1 MDTSGMLNTT
11 YLRNGGFQ
19 KHKPCLVAQL
29 IAILVMVGCVN
40 TPNASQ
46 TIKNEAPS
54 ESTSQEIQTSEAAK
68 SNTKKNTELP
78 HILVFTKTKAY
89 RHKNISDGVRA
100 LREIGLGKYV
110 VEQTEDAGVFTTKN
124 LNRFATVVFL
134 STTGDV
140 LNTEQQN
147 AFEQYIHAG
156 GGYVGIHAA
165 ADTEYEWPW
174 YGQLIG
180 AWFRDHTKVI
190 LATVRRE
197 DKTHIST
204 IEFPDSWKR
213 EDEWYRFRTNPR
225 KNVHVLV
232 CVNDQD
238 LGEVTMN
245 GDHPISWM
253 HEFEG
258 GRAWYTA
265 MGHTSESFLEPEFQ
279 KHVLGGIVWAMRQ
292 TQQSSSA
299 GSDQRP

>member
-1 MDTSGMLNTT
+1 MLNMT
-11 YLRNGGFQ
+11 YSRTCGTRNL
-19 KHKPCLVAQL
+19 KARLVAQL
-29 IAILVMVGCVN
+29 FGVLVVLGCVN
-40 TPNASQ
+40 APDAPNAPQ
-46 TIKNEAPS
+46 TMKDEAPLK
-54 ESTSQEIQTSEAAK
+54 TKSQEIQASEAEK
-68 SNTKKNTELP
+68 PSTKNNIEPP

-124 LNRFATVVFL
+124 LNRFAAVVFL

-174 YGQLIG
+174 YGQLVG
-180 AWFRDHTKVI
+180 AWFQDHTKVI

-279 KHVLGGIVWAMRQ
+279 KHVLGGIVWAMQQ
-292 TQQSSSA
+292 TQKPDSL